1 MTAPRPLRIER
12 SVAVDAAPDEVYDL
26 LADIG
31 RRPEWLAELRRVEP
45 PSAPVAVGTR
55 FEGQS
60 SLLFHDFVG
69 TSEVQRA
76 ERGRS
81 LAEQVYLGA
90 RFVSEWELDAT
101 GGGTRVRHTVAID
114 FPDGPL
120 GRLERWVL
128 RRRMARMQE
137 QSLAALASFWTVE
150 RAP

>member
-1 MTAPRPLRIER
+1 MATEPLRIEQ
-12 SVAVDAAPDEVYDL
+12 SVTIDAAPHEVYEV

-31 RRPEWLAELRRVEP
+31 RRPEWLSELRRVEP
-45 PSAPVAVGTR
+45 PTGPVQVGTR

-69 TSEVQRA
+69 TSEVVQA
-76 ERGRS
+76 EPGQA

-90 RFVSEWELDAT
+90 RFVSEWQLDAT
-101 GGGTRVRHTVAID
+101 SQGTRLRHTVAID

-128 RRRMARMQE
+128 RRRMSRMQE
-137 QSLAALASFWTVE
+137 KSLAALARLF
-150 RAP
+150 RAHP

>member
-1 MTAPRPLRIER
+1 MATEPLRIER
-12 SVAVDAAPDEVYDL
+12 SVTVAAGPDEVYEV

-31 RRPEWLAELRRVEP
+31 RRPQWLAELRRVDAPAEP
-45 PSAPVAVGTR
+45 VQAGTR

-69 TSEVQRA
+69 TSEVLRA
-76 ERGRS
+76 EAGRA

-90 RFVSEWELDAT
+90 RFVSEWQLDAT
-101 GGGTRVRHTVAID
+101 ADGTRLRHTVAID

-128 RRRMARMQE
+128 RRRMARMQ
-137 QSLAALASFWTVE
+137 QKSLEALTDLL
-150 RAP
+150 RR

>member
-1 MTAPRPLRIER
+1 MAAEPLRLER
-12 SVAVDAAPDEVYDL
+12 SVTVGAPPSVVYGL

-31 RRPEWLAELRRVEP
+31 RRPEWLAELRRVQAPTEP
-45 PSAPVAVGTR
+45 VEVGTR

-69 TSEVQRA
+69 TSEVVRA
-76 ERGRS
+76 DPGRT

-90 RFVSEWELDAT
+90 RFVSAWELDAT
-101 GGGTRVRHTVAID
+101 AGGTTLRHTVTID

-128 RRRMARMQE
+128 RRRMGRLQ
-137 QSLAALASFWTVE
+137 QKS
-150 RAP
+150 